1 MADPTGMALSSK
13 HMVRALA
20 VLSLMLFLF
29 SCATYNTRIGNYYSQ
44 MTNGN
49 YEQADAA
56 LEANK
61 LIKSRRNHLLYLLEK
76 GKITHLLKQYDSSN
90 TWFNEADNFIEDVRT
105 SAADVALGTLLNP
118 MMQTYKGEDFEKF
131 MIHYYKA
138 LNYLYLGE
146 RDEAMVEARRISL
159 QSYQQ
164 QDKSKRE
171 NRYSDDAFSLI
182 LQGIIY
188 EKGNDINNAFI
199 AYRNAADIFLKNNNQ
214 YYGTTFP
221 NQLKKDLLRTA
232 ELMGFHDEV
241 QRYENL
247 LNTRFEAGPPPEG
260 GELVLFWENG
270 LAPVKQQ
277 QDFFFAL
284 TKDGFGNFA
293 FVDPSGSFN
302 IPFDFASTHANKDD
316 LKLDDLRSLRVA
328 FPKYQE
334 QPVYYRSASI
344 SLNNAGYH
352 FEPAENINTI
362 AFATLKE
369 RFLKEMSQALSR
381 LAVKKLAE
389 IAARPKKDDKNKD
402 TKEAVALAI
411 QVFSFVSEKAD
422 TRNWQSL
429 PHTISYMRV
438 PLNRGVNV
446 LQITLSGQTTKT
458 FNFVAEGNGTLQ
470 VQNICTLR

>member
-1 MADPTGMALSSK
+1 
-13 HMVRALA
+13 MVRASA

-44 MTNGN
+44 MVNGN
-49 YEQADAA
+49 YSQADAA
-56 LEANK
+56 LESNRLLKA
-61 LIKSRRNHLLYLLEK
+61 RRNQLLYLLEK
-76 GKITHLLKQYDSSN
+76 GKMTHLLKQYDSSN
-90 TWFNEADNFIEDVRT
+90 NYFNQADLFMEDVRT

-131 MIHYYKA
+131 MVHYYKA
-138 LNYLYLGE
+138 LNYLYLGK
-146 RDEAMVEARRISL
+146 RDEAIVEARRITL
-159 QSYQQ
+159 QSYEQ

-188 EKGNDINNAFI
+188 EQGNDMNNAFI

-214 YYGTTFP
+214 YYGITMP
-221 NQLKKDLLRTA
+221 HQLKKDLLRTA
-232 ELMGFHDEV
+232 ELNGFTDEV

-247 LNTRFEAGPPPEG
+247 LNTRFRPMPPPEG

-284 TKDGFGNFA
+284 TKDGVGNFA
-293 FVDPSGSFN
+293 FVDPTGSFN
-302 IPFDFASTHANKDD
+302 IPFDFASTHANRDD
-316 LKLDDLRSLRVA
+316 LKLEDLRSLRVA
-328 FPKYQE
+328 FPRYQE
-334 QPVYYRSASI
+334 QPAYYQSAAVV
-344 SLNNAGYH
+344 LNSTNYQ

-369 RFLKEMSQALSR
+369 RFLKEMSTALSR

-389 IAARPKKDDKNKD
+389 AAARPKKDDKNKD

-411 QVFSFVSEKAD
+411 QVFNFVSEKAD

-438 PLNRGVNV
+438 PLQRGVNV
-446 LQITLSGQTTKT
+446 LEITLSGQSSKK
-458 FNFVAEGNGTLQ
+458 FNLVVEGNGRLQ
-470 VQNICTLR
+470 VENICTLR